1 MFNKFSRINVKII
14 AELGFCARTFDPFQ
28 DIGTCEILESGTCE
42 TPESRTRDDGESGT
56 CKTLESGTRDDLES
70 GICEI
75 RESVEVQ
82 IRRLRCTRIFMYE
95 GFGNQEEA
103 KSKTLPQRSGLNV

>member
-28 DIGTCEILESGTCE
+28 DIGTCEILESGTC
-42 TPESRTRDDGESGT
+42 
-56 CKTLESGTRDDLES
+56 KTLESGTRDDLES

-75 RESVEVQ
+75 RESAEVQ